1 MNEGEG
7 AVPKLPSV
15 GAVAKAVMW
24 IGVIAGVFV
33 VLVLVRPSRE
43 EGPRTSSSTDT
54 EAQGDSKRV
63 SLKVDGMACP
73 T

>member
-1 MNEGEG
+1 MNEVEG
-7 AVPKLPSV
+7 AVSKLPSV
-15 GAVAKAVMW
+15 GAIAKAVMW

-43 EGPRTSSSTDT
+43 EGPRPSSST